1 MAGIAFDTDKFE
13 VTRADKLKAVHNIL
27 EDLQKEYK
35 RLGLSESASL
45 IEDARICIEGV
56 KTLETP

>member
-1 MAGIAFDTDKFE
+1 MAGIVFDTDKFE
-13 VTRADKLKAVHNIL
+13 VTRADKLTAVHDIL

-35 RLGLSESASL
+35 QLGLSESASL
-45 IEDARICIEGV
+45 VEDARICIEGA